1 MGDSEKVEE
10 IFGNIERNVVSLQLK
25 RTLILMIM
33 STEALS
39 GLRDYLFVTLSRTN
53 MLWLAE
59 QLKER
64 ANRKEELKPYTVEEL
79 HHMVEDGKRQI
90 AEGRSYSTEE
100 VLAYCGHE
108 ELQFEAV

>member
-1 MGDSEKVEE
+1 
-10 IFGNIERNVVSLQLK
+10 
-25 RTLILMIM
+25 M

-79 HHMVEDGKRQI
+79 HQMVEDGKRQI

-108 ELQFEAV
+108 EIGKRGEVSDALKIKEAYYADKQS

>member
-1 MGDSEKVEE
+1 MKVKEKFGGKEE
-10 IFGNIERNVVSLQLK
+10 KCVSLQQK
-25 RTLILMIM
+25 RILILMIM

-39 GLRDYLFVTLSRTN
+39 GLRDYLFGTLSRTN

-64 ANRKEELKPYTVEEL
+64 ANRKEELKPYTMEEL
-79 HHMVEDGKRQI
+79 HQMVEEGKRQI

-100 VLAYCGHE
+100 VLAYCGQE